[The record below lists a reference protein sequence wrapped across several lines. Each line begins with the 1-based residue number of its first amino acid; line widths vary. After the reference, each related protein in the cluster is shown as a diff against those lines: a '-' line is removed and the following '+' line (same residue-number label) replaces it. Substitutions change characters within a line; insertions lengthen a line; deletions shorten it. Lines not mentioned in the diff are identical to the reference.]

1 MTEPGGWNTPDGWG
15 GPTQP
20 PAPVGQPT
28 APASGQP
35 APPDGQ
41 PAPPYGQ
48 PAPPYGQPAPPY
60 GQQWGQP
67 APPDGQQQWGQPAPQ
82 YGQQQWG
89 QPAPPYGQQQWGQPQ
104 WGQQQWGYQ
113 APKPGVVP
121 LRPLGLG
128 ELLDGAVAIVR
139 RYPRPTLGLS
149 AIIALVTTLAN
160 IALLAFAF
168 RPFFELDE
176 AAIEA
181 CDTDA
186 VLGALGP
193 AAVGSAVTVLLAVL
207 GGTLMTGAITA
218 VVGKAVLGEPLTF
231 AETWKQV
238 RRQFPR
244 LLALAL
250 LVILICTGI
259 LLLGVAIGAAMIAI
273 SGWLAFIGVP
283 VILASIGA
291 ALYVFYRLALAP
303 CVMVLERA
311 GVLPSMRRSGVLVK
325 GDWWR
330 VFGILLLTALI
341 SGIVGQI
348 IQVPFAFAGT
358 GGIGGV
364 VDPGDELFGV
374 RYLTMTAL
382 GQGLAAT
389 LITPFSAGVLALLY
403 VDRRMRA
410 EGLDVALAAA
420 AHDRP

>member
-1 MTEPGGWNTPDGWG
+1 MSEPGGWNAPDGWG

-20 PAPVGQPT
+20 SAPVGQPS
-28 APASGQP
+28 APA
-35 APPDGQ
+35 
-41 PAPPYGQ
+41 YGQ
-48 PAPPYGQPAPPY
+48 PAPPYGQPQY
-60 GQQWGQP
+60 GQ
-67 APPDGQQQWGQPAPQ
+67 PDGQQQYGQPA
-82 YGQQQWG
+82 YG
-89 QPAPPYGQQQWGQPQ
+89 QPAAPYGQQQWGQQQ
-104 WGQQQWGYQ
+104 WGQPSGQQQWGYQ

-139 RYPRPTLGLS
+139 RYPRPTLGLA

-160 IALLAFAF
+160 IALVAFAF
-168 RPFFELDE
+168 RPFLELDE

-181 CDTDA
+181 GDTDA
-186 VLGALGP
+186 ILGALGP
-193 AAVGSAVTVLLAVL
+193 AAVGFTVTALLAVL

-218 VVGKAVLGEPLTF
+218 VVGKAVLGEPLSF
-231 AETWKQV
+231 GETWKQV
-238 RRQFPR
+238 RGQFPR

-259 LLLGVAIGAAMIAI
+259 MVIAAVICGVLIAI
-273 SGWLAFIGVP
+273 DGYLAFVGVP
-283 VILASIGA
+283 LVLASIGA
-291 ALYVFYRLALAP
+291 ALYVYYRLALAP
-303 CVMVLERA
+303 CVLVLERT
-311 GVLPSMRRSGVLVK
+311 GVLPSMRRSGILVK

-330 VFGILLLTALI
+330 VFGILLLTAFI
-341 SGIVGQI
+341 AGVVGQI
-348 IQVPFAFAGT
+348 VQVPFAILGT
-358 GGIGGV
+358 GGFSGV
-364 VDPGDELFGV
+364 VDPGAELFGV

-420 AHDRP
+420 THARR